1 MVNFNTK
8 FDALN
13 PFAIYIYIHPMG
25 KVIEKRKEVQHGKF
39 EHGELKLLLVNYVAI

>member
-8 FDALN
+8 FE
-13 PFAIYIYIHPMG
+13 
-25 KVIEKRKEVQHGKF
+25 EKRKEVQHGKF